1 MNSFIGYFIEK
12 LPEVHVALIQHIEI
26 TSLAVS
32 IAIAIG
38 VPIGIFITRSEQL
51 SKAVLTT
58 AGIFQTIPSLALFG
72 LIIPVMGI
80 GVKPAVF
87 VLFLYS
93 LLPIITNT
101 YIGIKGVDKST
112 IQAAIGMGMTNFQ
125 VLTKVKLP
133 IAVAVIMGGIRIS
146 TVATIGTATIAA
158 LIGAG
163 GLGELIFRGISTSN
177 NNLVLTGAIPTAILA
192 FVANYFLGVLEKVLT
207 PNGMLTDFKEKKKNI
222 KILNI
227 IAIVLILGAGFR
239 IYENIESSNIPTIVV
254 GHKNYNE
261 QRILGVMISQIIEAN
276 TDYKAKTVELGT
288 GTVIFEAIKNG
299 DIDVYPEY
307 TGVAYAAYL
316 GKKEKADA
324 KTVFETIK
332 SEYLKNHDLDIREP
346 IGFENTYA
354 FAMKPE
360 VAKKYGIKTISDLKK
375 YANNMILSGP
385 HEFMERE
392 DGLLGIQKAYNIKFK
407 SILSMDQGLV
417 ISSLLSDKIEVA
429 LVYSTDGL
437 IAKHELLLLEDN
449 LKFFPPYEVVIT
461 IRKGFENIKGDII
474 ETLDSLVG
482 ALNENEMQK
491 LNLLAIEGNEP
502 IENIINNF
510 LIDKGIIED
519 KNNRNTI

>member
-1 MNSFIGYFIEK
+1 MNSFIRYFIDK
-12 LPEVHVALIQHIEI
+12 LPEVHIALMQHIEI
-26 TSLAVS
+26 TGLAVA
-32 IAIAIG
+32 IAILIG
-38 VPIGIFITRSEQL
+38 VPIGIVIIKNEQL
-51 SKAVLTT
+51 SKIVLTV
-58 AGIFQTIPSLALFG
+58 AGVFQTIPSLALFG
-72 LIIPVMGI
+72 LIIPIMGI
-80 GVKPAVF
+80 GVAPAVF

-112 IQAAIGMGMTNFQ
+112 IQAAVGMGMTNFQ
-125 VLTKVKLP
+125 VLIKVKLP

-207 PNGMLTDFKEKKKNI
+207 PTGMLAKPKEKKKNI
-222 KILNI
+222 KILK
-227 IAIVLILGAGFR
+227 IAIVFLAVGIGYR
-239 IYENIESSNIPTIVV
+239 SYENYKEKNTPTIIV

-261 QRILGVMISQIIEAN
+261 QRILGIMMSQVIEAY
-276 TDYKAKTVELGT
+276 TPYKAKTVELGT
-288 GTVIFEAIKNG
+288 GTVIFQALKSG

-324 KTVFETIK
+324 KTVFDIIK
-332 SEYLKNHDLDIREP
+332 DEYNENHNLDIRNP
-346 IGFENTYA
+346 MGFENTYA

-360 VAKKYGIKTISDLKK
+360 VAEKYGIKNISDLKK

-392 DGLLGIQKAYNIKFK
+392 DGLLGIQRAYNIKFK

-417 ISSLLSDKIEVA
+417 INSLVSDKIEVA

-437 IAKHELLLLEDN
+437 IAKHKLQLLEDD
-449 LKFFPPYEVVIT
+449 LKFFPPYEVVVT
-461 IRKGFENIKGDII
+461 MRKGYENLKSNVIAS
-474 ETLDSLVG
+474 LDSLVNS
-482 ALNENEMQK
+482 LNENEMQE
-491 LNLLAIEGNEP
+491 LNLLAIEGEKP
-502 IENIINNF
+502 IEKIINDF
-510 LIDKGIIED
+510 LINKGIIKE
-519 KNNRNTI
+519 

>member
-1 MNSFIGYFIEK
+1 MNSFIRYFIDK
-12 LPEVHVALIQHIEI
+12 LPEVHIALMQHIEI
-26 TSLAVS
+26 TGLAVA
-32 IAIAIG
+32 IAILIG
-38 VPIGIFITRSEQL
+38 VPIGIVIIKNEQL
-51 SKAVLTT
+51 SKIVLTV
-58 AGIFQTIPSLALFG
+58 AGVFQTIPSLALFG
-72 LIIPVMGI
+72 LIIPIMGI
-80 GVKPAVF
+80 GVAPAVF

-112 IQAAIGMGMTNFQ
+112 IQAAVGMGMTNFQ
-125 VLTKVKLP
+125 VLIKVKLP

-207 PNGMLTDFKEKKKNI
+207 PTGMLAKPKEKKKNI
-222 KILNI
+222 KILK
-227 IAIVLILGAGFR
+227 IAIVFLAVGIGYR
-239 IYENIESSNIPTIVV
+239 SYENYKEKNTPTIIV

-261 QRILGVMISQIIEAN
+261 QRILGIMMSQVIEAH
-276 TDYKAKTVELGT
+276 TPYKAKTVELGT
-288 GTVIFEAIKNG
+288 GIVIFQALKSGN
-299 DIDVYPEY
+299 IDVYPEY

-324 KTVFETIK
+324 KTVFDIIK
-332 SEYLKNHDLDIREP
+332 DEYNENHNLDIRNP
-346 IGFENTYA
+346 MGFENTYA

-360 VAKKYGIKTISDLKK
+360 VAEKYGIKNISDLKK

-392 DGLLGIQKAYNIKFK
+392 DGLLGIQRAYNIKFK

-417 ISSLLSDKIEVA
+417 INSLVSDKIEVA

-437 IAKHELLLLEDN
+437 IAKHKLQLLEDD
-449 LKFFPPYEVVIT
+449 LKFFPPYEVVVT
-461 IRKGFENIKGDII
+461 MRKGYENLKSNVIAS
-474 ETLDSLVG
+474 LDSLVNS
-482 ALNENEMQK
+482 LNENEMQE
-491 LNLLAIEGNEP
+491 LNLLAIEGEKP
-502 IENIINNF
+502 IEKIINDF
-510 LIDKGIIED
+510 LINKGIIKE
-519 KNNRNTI
+519 

>member
-1 MNSFIGYFIEK
+1 MNSFIRYFIDK
-12 LPEVHVALIQHIEI
+12 LPEVHIALMQHIEI
-26 TSLAVS
+26 TGLAVA
-32 IAIAIG
+32 IAILIG
-38 VPIGIFITRSEQL
+38 VPIGIVIIKNEQL
-51 SKAVLTT
+51 SKIVLTV
-58 AGIFQTIPSLALFG
+58 AGVFQTIPSLALFG
-72 LIIPVMGI
+72 LIIPIMGI
-80 GVKPAVF
+80 GVAPAVF

-112 IQAAIGMGMTNFQ
+112 IQAAVGMGMTNFQ
-125 VLTKVKLP
+125 VLIKVKLP

-207 PNGMLTDFKEKKKNI
+207 PTGMLAKPKEKKKNI
-222 KILNI
+222 KILK
-227 IAIVLILGAGFR
+227 IAIVFLAVGIGYR
-239 IYENIESSNIPTIVV
+239 SYENYKEKNTPTIIV

-261 QRILGVMISQIIEAN
+261 QRILGIMMSQVIEAH
-276 TDYKAKTVELGT
+276 TPYKAKTVELGT
-288 GTVIFEAIKNG
+288 GTVIFQALKSG

-324 KTVFETIK
+324 KTVFDTIK
-332 SEYLKNHDLDIREP
+332 DEYNENHNLDIRNP
-346 IGFENTYA
+346 MGFENTYA

-360 VAKKYGIKTISDLKK
+360 VAEKYGIKNISDLKK

-392 DGLLGIQKAYNIKFK
+392 DGLLGIQRAYNIKFK

-417 ISSLLSDKIEVA
+417 INSLVSDKIEVA

-437 IAKHELLLLEDN
+437 IAKHKLQLLEDD
-449 LKFFPPYEVVIT
+449 LKFFPPYEVVVT
-461 IRKGFENIKGDII
+461 MRKGYENLKSNVI
-474 ETLDSLVG
+474 TSLDNLVNS
-482 ALNENEMQK
+482 LNENEMQE
-491 LNLLAIEGNEP
+491 LNLLAIEGEKP
-502 IENIINNF
+502 IEKIINDF
-510 LIDKGIIED
+510 LINKGIIKE
-519 KNNRNTI
+519 

>member
-1 MNSFIGYFIEK
+1 MKSFIKYFIEK
-12 LPEVHVALIQHIEI
+12 LPEVYVALMQHIEI
-26 TSLAVS
+26 IGLAVT
-32 IAIAIG
+32 IAIIIG
-38 VPIGIFITRSEQL
+38 VPIGIFIIRSERL
-51 SKAVLTT
+51 SKIVLTI
-58 AGIFQTIPSLALFG
+58 AGIFQTVPSLALFG
-72 LIIPVMGI
+72 LIIPIMGI
-80 GVKPAVF
+80 GIKPAVF

-133 IAVAVIMGGIRIS
+133 IAIAVIMGGIRIS

-207 PNGMLTDFKEKKKNI
+207 PSGMLTNPKEKKKNI
-222 KILNI
+222 KILKI
-227 IAIVLILGAGFR
+227 VMAILILGIGFR
-239 IYENIESSNIPTIVV
+239 IYENNKNRGIPTIVV

-261 QRILGVMISQIIEAN
+261 QRILGIMMSQVIEAKTN
-276 TDYKAKTVELGT
+276 YKVKTVELGT
-288 GTVIFEAIKNG
+288 GTVIFEAIKSG

-324 KTVFETIK
+324 RTVFDIIK
-332 SEYLKNHDLDIREP
+332 SEYLTDHNLDIREP
-346 IGFENTYA
+346 MGFENTYA

-360 VAKKYGIKTISDLKK
+360 VAQKYGIKTISDLKR
-375 YANNMILSGP
+375 YANNMVLSGP
-385 HEFMERE
+385 HEFMERS
-392 DGLLGIQKAYNIKFK
+392 DGLLGIEKAYNLRFK

-417 ISSLLSDKIEVA
+417 INSLVSDKIEVA

-437 IAKHELLLLEDN
+437 IAKHKLLLLEDD

-461 IRKGFENIKGDII
+461 MRKGFENIKGDVI
-474 ETLDSLVG
+474 EALDSLVE
-482 ALNENEMQK
+482 ALNEDEMQE

-502 IENIINNF
+502 IENIVNKF
-510 LIDKGIIED
+510 LKNKGIL
-519 KNNRNTI
+519 K

>member
-1 MNSFIGYFIEK
+1 MKSFIKYFIEK
-12 LPEVHVALIQHIEI
+12 LPEVYVALMQHIEI
-26 TSLAVS
+26 IGLAVT
-32 IAIAIG
+32 IAIIIG
-38 VPIGIFITRSEQL
+38 VPIGIFIIRSERL
-51 SKAVLTT
+51 SKIVLTI
-58 AGIFQTIPSLALFG
+58 AGIFQTVPSLALFG
-72 LIIPVMGI
+72 LIIPIMGI
-80 GVKPAVF
+80 GIKPAVF

-133 IAVAVIMGGIRIS
+133 IAIAVIMGGIRIS

-207 PNGMLTDFKEKKKNI
+207 PSGMLTNPKEKKKNI
-222 KILNI
+222 KILKI
-227 IAIVLILGAGFR
+227 VMAILILGIGFR
-239 IYENIESSNIPTIVV
+239 IYENNKNRGIPTIVV

-261 QRILGVMISQIIEAN
+261 QRILGIMMSQVIEDKTN
-276 TDYKAKTVELGT
+276 YKVKTVELGT
-288 GTVIFEAIKNG
+288 GTVIFEAIKSG

-324 KTVFETIK
+324 RTVFDIIK
-332 SEYLKNHDLDIREP
+332 SEYLADHNLDIREP
-346 IGFENTYA
+346 MGFENTYA

-360 VAKKYGIKTISDLKK
+360 VAQKYGIKTISDLKR
-375 YANNMILSGP
+375 YANNMVLSGP
-385 HEFMERE
+385 HEFMERS
-392 DGLLGIQKAYNIKFK
+392 DGLLGIEKAYNLRFK

-417 ISSLLSDKIEVA
+417 INSLVSDKIEVA

-437 IAKHELLLLEDN
+437 IAKHKLLLLEDD

-461 IRKGFENIKGDII
+461 MRKGFENIKGDVI
-474 ETLDSLVG
+474 EALDSLVE
-482 ALNENEMQK
+482 ALNEDEMQE

-502 IENIINNF
+502 IENIVNKF
-510 LIDKGIIED
+510 LKNKGIL
-519 KNNRNTI
+519 K

>member
-1 MNSFIGYFIEK
+1 MNSFIRYFIEK
-12 LPEVHVALIQHIEI
+12 LPEVYIALMQHIQI
-26 TSLAVS
+26 TGLAVI
-32 IAIAIG
+32 IAIVIG
-38 VPIGIFITRSEQL
+38 VPIGIFIIRSERL
-51 SKAVLTT
+51 SKIVLTV

-72 LIIPVMGI
+72 LIIPIMGI
-80 GVKPAVF
+80 GIKPAVF

-125 VLTKVKLP
+125 VLLKVKLP

-192 FVANYFLGVLEKVLT
+192 FVANYILGILEKVLT
-207 PNGMLTDFKEKKKNI
+207 PGGMLANPKEKKRNI
-222 KILNI
+222 FIAKIIL
-227 IAIVLILGAGFR
+227 AILLLGIGYK
-239 IYENIESSNIPTIVV
+239 IYENSKEKNVPTVVV
-254 GHKNYNE
+254 GHKNYTE
-261 QRILGVMISQIIEAN
+261 QRILGIMMSQVIEAK
-276 TDYKAKTVELGT
+276 TPYKVKTVELGT
-288 GTVIFEAIKNG
+288 GTVIFEAIKSG

-324 KTVFETIK
+324 KTIFDIIK
-332 SEYLKNHDLDIREP
+332 SEYLADHNLDIREP
-346 IGFENTYA
+346 MGFENTYA
-354 FAMKPE
+354 FTMKPE
-360 VAKKYGIKTISDLKK
+360 VAQKYGIKTISDLKK

-407 SILSMDQGLV
+407 GILSMDQGLV
-417 ISSLLSDKIEVA
+417 INSLVSDKIEVA

-437 IAKHELLLLEDN
+437 IAKHKLLLLEDD
-449 LKFFPPYEVVIT
+449 LKFFPPYEVVVT
-461 IRKGFENIKGDII
+461 MRKGYENTNGDVI
-474 ETLDSLVG
+474 EALDSLVG
-482 ALNENEMQK
+482 ALNETEMQE
-491 LNLLAIEGNEP
+491 LNLMAIESDEP
-502 IENIINNF
+502 IEKIINRF
-510 LIDKGIIED
+510 LIDKGIIE
-519 KNNRNTI
+519 K